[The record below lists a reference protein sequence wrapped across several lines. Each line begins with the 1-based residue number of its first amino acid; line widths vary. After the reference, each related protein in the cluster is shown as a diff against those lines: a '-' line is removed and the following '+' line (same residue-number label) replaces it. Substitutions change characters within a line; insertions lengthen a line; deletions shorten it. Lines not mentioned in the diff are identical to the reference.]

1 MNSRQRRKLAAAR
14 HNMLRI
20 EEEAYREDRVRD
32 PDKYTVRVKRIAEQ
46 AEEIAALK
54 ADLEAWKTAQR
65 ATIDRQAEEILT
77 LETSLAERWENL
89 NVQDG
94 VIDGLKE
101 EIAALK
107 SRLAGLTTDLDRQLA
122 QAIGV
127 VRERE
132 TEIATLKKERA
143 VDAILKN
150 SADKLTGDLW
160 EKIAELESYAN
171 DQDENIGA
179 MIKTEATLQAEN
191 ANLTSE
197 LARSREA
204 LLREWREKGSFSH
217 GLTVAAEIAREKYN
231 REIAQQG
238 EEG

>member
-1 MNSRQRRKLAAAR
+1 MSECNHNSHVYLEEVIARK
-14 HNMLRI
+14 N
-20 EEEAYREDRVRD
+20 
-32 PDKYTVRVKRIAEQ
+32 
-46 AEEIAALK
+46 EEIAA
-54 ADLEAWKTAQR
+54 
-65 ATIDRQAEEILT
+65 
-77 LETSLAERWENL
+77 
-89 NVQDG
+89 
-94 VIDGLKE
+94 
-101 EIAALK
+101 
-107 SRLAGLTTDLDRQLA
+107 
-122 QAIGV
+122 
-127 VRERE
+127 
-132 TEIATLKKERA
+132 LKKERA